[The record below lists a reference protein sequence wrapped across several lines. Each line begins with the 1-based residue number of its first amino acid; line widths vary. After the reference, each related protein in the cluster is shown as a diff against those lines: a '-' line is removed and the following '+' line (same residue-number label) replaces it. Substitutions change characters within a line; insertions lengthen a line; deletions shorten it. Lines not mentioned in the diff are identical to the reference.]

1 MSEAKSNPART
12 YRLNP
17 READSGQNK
26 AVGPLSVEVALNV
39 PRLGALTYGVPDE
52 LADKLVPGMR
62 VMVPLGRR
70 RMTGYVA
77 ALPEPLQLGGPK
89 NLKDV
94 IRALDDEP
102 ALTEE
107 LIGLTRWVAD
117 YYCCGWGEAIRAALP
132 GVGERKSVERVRL
145 TDAGRREA
153 ALEAAGL
160 GLPGMGAEK
169 DAPLRAR
176 VLNALKARPLKLDA
190 LAKDAGR
197 GGRQEAE
204 RMIEEGLIEK
214 VSLDEGG
221 AAPVLVRYVRLVA
234 APDAEERE
242 HLDRRAPKQ
251 AEAMKVID
259 SADDKILM
267 LRELERLAPGS
278 RAACAAM
285 VKKGWLAFEDAP
297 PPAEEAPDLGG
308 SKTSPHTAPA
318 VELTDAQREAFDA
331 VAGDMRSGAYS
342 VTLLHGVTGSG
353 KTEVYMRLAA
363 EALALGKGALV
374 LVPEIGLTPQLLGR
388 FRHRFGDK
396 VACLHSAY
404 PEKKRAAEWRRVR
417 NGEAP
422 VVLGTRSAVYAPLPN
437 VGVIT
442 VDEEHDASYKQ
453 DDAPRYNARDT
464 AIVRAKRAGVP
475 VVLGSATPSLES
487 YSRVKAGSYRLMEL
501 PSRPG
506 GRPLPTVTLVDLR
519 RDQSGD
525 HKTPTL
531 ISAELAAAIHDR
543 LARNEQT
550 LLFLNRRGFS
560 SMILC
565 RDCGASAQC
574 QNCSVPMT
582 FHLNSGGGAGRL
594 QCHLCDLSMPPPNE
608 CPACGSARVG
618 YFGLGTERVE
628 EAVKARFPRARVRR
642 MDRDTVSRA
651 GAYDEILGAV
661 RRAEVDI
668 LIGTQMVAKGHDFPR
683 MTLVGVVLAD
693 VGLHLPDF
701 RAGER
706 TFQLL
711 TQVAGRAG
719 RAELPG
725 EVIVQTFRPEHY
737 AVTCAKGHDY
747 AAFYEMESRFRQ
759 DTGYPPYRRLARLRF
774 EARNPD
780 AAAAAGGWVRNF
792 IEKNGAMPAA
802 SRDGAS
808 AGLTFLGPAPAMLAR
823 VRGIYRHHMLVK
835 STTAKRLGEVLHAL
849 DDAFHSQKNFGTV
862 HLIIDVNP
870 QSLL

>member
-1 MSEAKSNPART
+1 MSEAKAKPART

-17 READSGQNK
+17 READSDQRK
-26 AVGPLSVEVALNV
+26 AAGPLSVEVALNV
-39 PRLGALTYGVPDE
+39 PRLGALTYRVPDE
-52 LADKLVPGMR
+52 LADKLIPGMR

-77 ALPEPLQLGGPK
+77 SPPAPLLPDGPD

-94 IRALDDEP
+94 IRALDEEP

-145 TDAGRREA
+145 TDSGRREA

-160 GLPGMGAEK
+160 GLPGMGGEK

-176 VLNALKARPLKLDA
+176 VLNTLKARPMKLDA
-190 LAKDAGR
+190 LAKGAGR
-197 GGRQEAE
+197 GARQEAE
-204 RMIEEGLIEK
+204 RLIEAGLIEK

-221 AAPVLVRYVRLVA
+221 GAPVLVRYVRLVA
-234 APDAEERE
+234 VPDAEARE
-242 HLDRRAPKQ
+242 YLDRRAPKQ
-251 AEAMKVID
+251 AKALKVID
-259 SADDKILM
+259 NADDKRLM
-267 LRELERLAPGS
+267 LRELERLVPGT
-278 RAACAAM
+278 RAACSAM
-285 VKKGWLAFEDAP
+285 EKKGWLAFEDDP
-297 PPAEEAPDLGG
+297 PPADEDTAPE
-308 SKTSPHTAPA
+308 SPHTAPP

-331 VAGDMRSGAYS
+331 VAEDLRGGAYS

-363 EALALGKGALV
+363 EALAQGKGALV

-388 FRHRFGDK
+388 FRSRFGDK

-417 NGEAP
+417 GGEAP
-422 VVLGTRSAVYAPLPN
+422 IVLGTRSAVYAPLPN
-437 VGVIT
+437 IGLIT
-442 VDEEHDASYKQ
+442 IDEEHDASYKQ
-453 DDAPRYNARDT
+453 EDAPRYNARDT

-475 VVLGSATPSLES
+475 IVLGSATPSLES
-487 YSRVKAGSYRLMEL
+487 YTRAKAGSYRLLEL

-506 GRPLPTVTLVDLR
+506 GKPLPEVTLVDLR
-519 RDQSGD
+519 REQGGE
-525 HKTPTL
+525 HKTPPL
-531 ISAELAAAIHDR
+531 LSAELAAAIQDR
-543 LARNEQT
+543 LARGEQA

-560 SMILC
+560 SVILC

-582 FHLNSGGGAGRL
+582 FHLNARSGAGRL

-608 CPACGSARVG
+608 CPACGSARVA

-628 EAVKARFPRARVRR
+628 EAVKARFPKARVRR
-642 MDRDTVSRA
+642 MDRDTVTRA

-661 RRAEVDI
+661 RRGEVDI

-719 RAELPG
+719 RADLPG

-747 AAFYEMESRFRQ
+747 AAFYEMESKFRQ
-759 DTGYPPYRRLARLRF
+759 ETGYPPYRRLARLRF

-780 AAAAAGGWVRNF
+780 AAAAAGAWVRNF
-792 IEKNGAMPAA
+792 MEKNGAKPAA

-835 STTAKRLGEVLHAL
+835 STTAKRLGEILHAL